1 MQSKCKE
8 SHKHQNYHPFSG
20 LCKRWHSVPSMPEWC
35 CWSTQHNILCCMSS
49 HSRSTDPPSVVS
61 GLSILFNCFSF
72 EDMSRGFGEV
82 DIKAETIAKAE
93 TGWSVPLSTNQMGKV
108 VGIYISPLHSSIDNY
123 SFALQ
128 LCVLSFNII
137 GSKPESKFLSVVR

>member
-1 MQSKCKE
+1 
-8 SHKHQNYHPFSG
+8 
-20 LCKRWHSVPSMPEWC
+20 
-35 CWSTQHNILCCMSS
+35 
-49 HSRSTDPPSVVS
+49 
-61 GLSILFNCFSF
+61 
-72 EDMSRGFGEV
+72 MSRGFGEV